1 MASLST
7 ATALRELLGRTL
19 DADARC
25 VVLGDS
31 VARQGGTGG
40 VFAGLADAHP
50 DRVLDLPVADR
61 AALGFAVGLALGGQR
76 AVVELSASGR
86 LAACLEVLAEA
97 GSVAAAGEFSVPLV
111 VRVPTG
117 GQAGDRVD
125 RPMARALLDLPGVTV
140 LCPSSADTVLGA
152 WELALASRSPV
163 VILEPRALLT
173 RRTAAP
179 TAVAPGRARVLRE
192 GHHVTLVAAGSSVPA
207 ALAAADTLAAEGIHA
222 DVVDLVCL
230 APLDADTLGARV
242 RATGR
247 VVVVRPAEGVIDAA
261 VLAAALDG
269 AFLYLEAPPASAD
282 SDESAVVEQARAA
295 VHY

>member
-7 ATALRELLGRTL
+7 ATALRALLGRTL

-31 VARQGGTGG
+31 VARQGGVGG
-40 VFAGLADAHP
+40 IFAGLAELHA

-61 AALGFAVGLALGGQR
+61 AAMGFAVGLALGGQR

-86 LAACLEVLAEA
+86 LAACLEALAEA
-97 GSVAAAGEFSVPLV
+97 GSVAAAGEFAVPLV

-117 GQAGDRVD
+117 GQAGERVD

-152 WELALASRSPV
+152 WEAALASRSPV

-179 TAVAPGRARVLRE
+179 SVVTPGRSRVLRE
-192 GHHVTLVAAGSSVPA
+192 GHHVTLVSGGSALPTV
-207 ALAAADTLAAEGIHA
+207 LAAAETLAAEGIEA
-222 DVVDLVCL
+222 DVVDLLSL

-247 VVVVRPAEGVIDAA
+247 VVVVRPPEGGIEAA
-261 VLAAALDG
+261 VLAAVIEG
-269 AFLYLEAPPASAD
+269 AFLYLEAPPASVD
-282 SDESAVVEQARAA
+282 SDESAVVGQARAS